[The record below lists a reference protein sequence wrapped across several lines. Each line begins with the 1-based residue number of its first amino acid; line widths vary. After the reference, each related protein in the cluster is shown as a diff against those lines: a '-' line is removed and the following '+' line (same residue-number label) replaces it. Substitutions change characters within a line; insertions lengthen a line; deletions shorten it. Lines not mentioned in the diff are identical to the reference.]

1 MLKDMRRRGQAFE
14 KLFDAH
20 DIVLAPVESN
30 FLTFASATG
39 TSRSLTALSELVGLL
54 QDCLRVVASAK
65 SHAVIRPPPP
75 PGIAVI
81 DCMHTRD
88 GELQL

>member
-1 MLKDMRRRGQAFE
+1 MLEDMRQRGQAFE

-54 QDCLRVVASAK
+54 QDCLRAVASAK
-65 SHAVIRPPPP
+65 SHAVTPPQT
-75 PGIAVI
+75 GIAVI